1 MISPFA
7 VVHLC
12 AKQEVTIAVRSRWVQ
27 VFAVVFAV
35 LALLV
40 ASSGYILSGGSGMQ
54 DFSRTAVSLVQLVL
68 LLVPLASLVF
78 GVLALSPE
86 RGAAE
91 LLYSQP
97 ISRAAV
103 LAGKLLGLFQALAA
117 AQAVG
122 FGAAG
127 LVVFSQVGDAGAAG
141 FVGAVAGSLVLTAVF
156 LGVAAFVSSG
166 VGGRR
171 RARALATALAIWFVA
186 VVLFDVAAL
195 GVASMLRSGSASRL
209 LMIAVLVN
217 PVDAVRTAALLV
229 IDGTAA
235 FGASSLALFRFT
247 HGAAGAA
254 ALIALSLVTWIVV
267 PVFAA
272 AWRLVRMDV

>member
-1 MISPFA
+1 MTSAFA
-7 VVHLC
+7 VVRLC
-12 AKQEVTIAVRSRWVQ
+12 AAQELTIAVRSRWVQ
-27 VFAVVFAV
+27 MFAVVFAV

-40 ASSGYILSGGSGMQ
+40 ASSGYILSGGSGVQ

-68 LLVPLASLVF
+68 LIVPLASLVF
-78 GVLALSPE
+78 GVMALSPE

-103 LAGKLLGLFQALAA
+103 LGGKLLGLFEAMAA

-127 LVVFSQVGDAGAAG
+127 LVVFSQAGDAGAAG
-141 FVGAVAGSLVLTAVF
+141 FVGAVVSSLVLTAVF
-156 LGVAAFVSSG
+156 LAIAALLSGG

-171 RARALATALAIWFVA
+171 RARALGTALAAWFVA

-209 LMIAVLVN
+209 LMISVLVN
-217 PVDAVRTAALLV
+217 PVDAVRTAALLA

-254 ALIALSLVTWIVV
+254 ALIALSVLTWIVV
-267 PVFAA
+267 PVGAA
-272 AWRLVRMDV
+272 AWRLVRADI

>member
-1 MISPFA
+1 MTSTMG
-7 VVHLC
+7 VVRLC

-27 VFAVVFAV
+27 MFAIVFAV

-40 ASSGYILSGGSGMQ
+40 ASSGYILSGGHGMQ

-78 GVLALSPE
+78 GVLALSPD

-103 LAGKLLGLFQALAA
+103 LFGKLLGLFQALAA

-127 LVVFSQVGDAGAAG
+127 LVVFSQVGDEGATG
-141 FVGAVAGSLVLTAVF
+141 FLGAVAGSLVLTAVF
-156 LGVAAFVSSG
+156 LGLAALVSGG

-171 RARALATALAIWFVA
+171 RARSLAIALAIWFGA

-195 GVASMLRSGSASRL
+195 GLASVLRSGSASKL
-209 LMIAVLVN
+209 LMVSVLVN

-229 IDGTAA
+229 IEGTSA
-235 FGASSLALFRFT
+235 FGAASLALFRFT
-247 HGAAGAA
+247 HGTAGAA
-254 ALIALSLVTWIVV
+254 ALIALSLATWTIAPAVV
-267 PVFAA
+267 A